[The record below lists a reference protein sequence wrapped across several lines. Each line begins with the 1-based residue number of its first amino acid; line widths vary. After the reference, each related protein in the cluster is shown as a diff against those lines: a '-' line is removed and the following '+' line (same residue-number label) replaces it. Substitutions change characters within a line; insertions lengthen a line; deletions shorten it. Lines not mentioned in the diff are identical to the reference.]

1 MTSITNKY
9 DIDYINLGLFY
20 VAFLLFYKRTICALL
35 DPLTDEGRPN
45 MKLSIKAVHSENYFC
60 FFVNDSGGRI
70 N

>member
-1 MTSITNKY
+1 MTFITNKY

-45 MKLSIKAVHSENYFC
+45 MKLFIKA
-60 FFVNDSGGRI
+60 I
-70 N
+70 Q